1 MCCKLKQNKTKL
13 KKTKTVTSGLHFK
26 NTAFAYETDLYKSL
40 KAFVVKEKHGC
51 GCVLTCVLVKG
62 VPSQSECDAALVTV
76 EAAAMEE
83 PSLSTDALQHIDP
96 LTTEVALLAVH
107 RQRVGT
113 RLRLWSNCRCRTE
126 LRGHRRL
133 CRLREK
139 RSMNDQER
147 TRMCTK
153 MR

>member
-1 MCCKLKQNKTKL
+1 M
-13 KKTKTVTSGLHFK
+13 VTSGLHFK

-40 KAFVVKEKHGC
+40 KVFVTCKREDKR
-51 GCVLTCVLVKG
+51 GCVLTCGLVKG

-96 LTTEVALLAVH
+96 QTTEVALLAVH
-107 RQRVGT
+107 RLHVGT
-113 RLRLWSNCRCRTE
+113 RLRLWSSCRCRTQH
-126 LRGHRRL
+126 RGHRRL
-133 CRLREK
+133 RRLREKKKK

-147 TRMCTK
+147 TRD
-153 MR
+153 